1 MFPIF
6 LFLCPVSI
14 GAPWLKNALGQPEED
29 WWYDMGDTWQ
39 ISNHLASFNP
49 FYKMYKQSAAQ
60 MDWYGYAQH
69 VGKINRG
76 QFTNPEQNVPSHRA
90 MGHQADFNP
99 EDLESGVFN
108 YNKPPQGQRFRA
120 SAVHVSL
127 GLANHIGEVRT
138 MPLGQHVQADGTV
151 LVQTSPGQSG
161 PCQPDPCKHLALHTC
176 TPVNQYTARCS
187 DIGEVQLILTGYDL
201 SDNDYPNVNVLYL
214 EPDYH
219 DGTACMADDCG
230 FDIDDIDYEDAY
242 DYYGS
247 GSGPSKFT
255 ITLTKMPSGSNY
267 RDYTYAV
274 FARVI
279 PDNASTSRTKLRVS
293 VDGNDRQVL
302 AVPQWDGTTNVNYD
316 GRVLYFYG
324 CFRPQS
330 GLVDT
335 RGAGFFDYED
345 SVIAGLGPGDDG
357 LCYAL
362 LNWTDEPGFNPYDGS
377 GSGTPQVPGSG
388 GPA

>member
-1 MFPIF
+1 
-6 LFLCPVSI
+6 VSI

-151 LVQTSPGQSG
+151 LVQTSPRQSS
-161 PCQPDPCKHLALHTC
+161 PCHPDPCKHLALYTC
-176 TPVNQYTARCS
+176 TSVNHYTAKCS
-187 DIGEVQLILTGYDL
+187 DSGEVQLILTGYDL
-201 SDNDYPNVNVLYL
+201 SDNDDPNINALFIH
-214 EPDYH
+214 PNFH
-219 DGTACMADDCG
+219 DGSDASCSGNGGGRG
-230 FDIDDIDYEDAY
+230 FVDHQYEDAFGFY
-242 DYYGS
+242 GIGS
-247 GSGPSKFT
+247 GLSEAI
-255 ITLTKMPSGSNY
+255 ITLTKLPDGSNY
-267 RDYTYAV
+267 RDFTYALAAVV
-274 FARVI
+274 F

-293 VDGNDRQVL
+293 VDGKDRQVL
-302 AVPQWDGTTNVNYD
+302 DVPRWDGTTNVNYD
-316 GRVLYFYG
+316 GRVAYFFG

-335 RGAGFFDYED
+335 RGAGFYNMD
-345 SVIAGLGPGDDG
+345 SKLFELGITDGG
-357 LCYAL
+357 LCKAL
-362 LNWTDEPGFNPYDGS
+362 LDWTGGPGFNPYDGS
-377 GSGTPQVPGSG
+377 GNGTPQVPGWLNFVNIY
-388 GPA
+388 A